1 MASVQ
6 PLTAKQV
13 YLACKARDFN
23 FTSSANLKPLTSFL
37 GQERAEAAL
46 HLGLSLHK
54 KGVGIFVLGPQG
66 LGKRKMLRR
75 FLQTEARK
83 QSAPDDYL
91 YVQNFADPRKPLAI
105 NLPSGLGKEFKT
117 DLQNFILDLKQAL
130 PAAFDN
136 EGFFERAEQIK
147 DYYAGQQA
155 EALNALAKE
164 AEPLEL
170 KLILQ
175 APDGYMFVPADEE
188 GEPLEADIYAAL
200 PSEKRRSLRRSIDSM
215 EKKLRRVLRRLAK
228 LEKQGRQ
235 EQLELNDEV
244 AKVALEE
251 GLKALLKKYKQY
263 SKLTDYLQRLEE
275 DVLDNLGIFLNL
287 DEEEEETL
295 VTVEV
300 DKRIPTRYQ
309 VNLLVSHDKKDPA
322 PVIEEALPTYNNLLG
337 HIETLTYQG
346 TVATDFS
353 LIRSG
358 ALHQA
363 NGGYLL
369 LDALQLISQP
379 YAWEGLK
386 RALQTQCLRIEV
398 LEKQLSV
405 SGSLTLEPEAFA
417 LQTRVI
423 LLGDYETYA
432 ALQNDPEFSEIF
444 NLVAEFTTELD
455 RTPVNQRLFARF
467 VASLAREEELLP
479 LTKAGMMRVIEEASR
494 WAEHQQKLSLYAA
507 DLKNLLLEANYLA
520 EKTKQEVIDLTE
532 VNLAVEASYKRSALY
547 PEQLLESIQDDFII
561 ISTQGTKT
569 GQVNGLT
576 LLSGQNYYYGQ
587 PSRITAR
594 VHYGSGE
601 VLDIE
606 RSVHLGGAMHSKGV
620 LILNGFLCGLF
631 GAEDSLPLDASLVFE
646 QSYASVDGDSAS
658 LAELL
663 CLLSAMAEVPAKQN
677 LAITGS
683 INQLGEVQPIG
694 GVNEKIEGFFAVCQA
709 KGLTGDQGVILPQQN
724 VRQLMLRPEV
734 VAAIEKKQFHLYAVS
749 QVEEAIELL
758 LGMPALQADK
768 QGEWLETSIYG
779 KINARLN
786 HLRDKDKDE
795 AETDAEADLD
805 KKEATKTQAE

>member
-1 MASVQ
+1 MAQIKPLSVQ
-6 PLTAKQV
+6 KV
-13 YLACKARDFN
+13 YLACKASDFS
-23 FTSSANLKPLTSFL
+23 FTSSANLKPLTSSL
-37 GQERAEAAL
+37 GQQRAEEAL
-46 HLGLSLHK
+46 SLGLSLHT
-54 KGVGIFVLGPQG
+54 KGQGIFVLGPKG
-66 LGKRKMLRR
+66 LGKRSLLRR
-75 FLQTEARK
+75 LLTQEAKR
-83 QSAPDDYL
+83 QPAADDYL
-91 YVQNFADPRKPLAI
+91 YLQNFAEPRQPLAI
-105 NLPSGLGKEFKT
+105 QLPPSLGQEFKT

-155 EALNALAKE
+155 EALNDLAKE

-188 GEPLEADIYAAL
+188 GEPLEADTYAAL
-200 PSEKRRSLRRSIDSM
+200 PAEKRRNLRRCIESLD
-215 EKKLRRVLRRLAK
+215 KKLRRVLRRLAK

-235 EQLELNDEV
+235 EQLDLNDEV
-244 AKVALEE
+244 AKEALED
-251 GLKALLKKYKQY
+251 GLKKLLKKYKKY
-263 SKLTDYLQRLEE
+263 PKLTQYLESLEQ
-275 DVLDNLGIFLNL
+275 DVLNNLSIFLHL
-287 DEEEEETL
+287 DNEEEESLLTL
-295 VTVEV
+295 EI

-309 VNLLVSHDKKDPA
+309 VNLLVSHAKNSPA
-322 PVIEEALPTYNNLLG
+322 PVVEESLPTYNNLIG
-337 HIETLTYQG
+337 HVETLTYQG

-353 LIRSG
+353 LIRPG
-358 ALHQA
+358 ALHLA

-369 LDALQLISQP
+369 LDALQLISHP

-386 RALQTQCLRIEV
+386 RALQTQALHIDA

-405 SGSLTLEPEAFA
+405 SGSLTLEPEA
-417 LQTRVI
+417 LSLETRVI
-423 LLGDYETYA
+423 LMGDYETYA
-432 ALQNDPEFSEIF
+432 ALQHDPEFSEIF
-444 NLVAEFTTELD
+444 NLVAEFTTEID
-455 RTPVNQRLFARF
+455 RTPANQRLFARF
-467 VASLAREEELLP
+467 IAGIAQEEGLLP
-479 LTKAGMMRVIEEASR
+479 LTKAAVMRVIEEASR

-520 EKTKQEVIDLTE
+520 QQAKLTQLDLE
-532 VNLAVEASYKRSALY
+532 QINQAVAAGYKRSALY
-547 PEQLLESIQDDFII
+547 PEQLLESIKDDFIM
-561 ISTQGTKT
+561 ISTSGSKV

-576 LLSGQNYYYGQ
+576 LLGGQNFYYGQ
-587 PSRITAR
+587 PSRITSR

-663 CLLSAMAEVPAKQN
+663 CLLSAMADVPAKQN

-724 VRQLMLRPEV
+724 VRQLMLKPEV
-734 VAAIEKKQFHLYAVS
+734 VEAIKNKEFHLYAVS
-749 QVEEAIELL
+749 QVDEALELL
-758 LGMPALQADK
+758 LGMPALKTNK
-768 QGEWLETSIYG
+768 QGQWLESSIYG

-786 HLRDKDKDE
+786 YLREKDNEKDSDK
-795 AETDAEADLD
+795 EAD
-805 KKEATKTQAE
+805 KELEK